1 MVDGD
6 DGEEFP
12 PKLTE
17 LLLYGYRLSNA
28 DVYPLSD
35 AVIYRLSNAWCNQV
49 VYALC
54 GEYVCV

>member
-35 AVIYRLSNAWCNQV
+35 ASDIYRLSDAWCNQA
-49 VYALC
+49 VYALF
-54 GEYVCV
+54 GEYV